1 MGYQALYRTWRPTCF
16 GDVVGQEPIVS
27 TLAHQ
32 IESGRIS
39 HAYLFCGTRGTGKT
53 TTAKVFARSINCSNR
68 GKGAEAC
75 GACPACLAFEDE
87 GNLDIQEIDAA
98 SNTGV
103 DNVRSLIESIRFP
116 PAVGAYKV
124 YIIDEVH
131 MLSAAAF
138 NALLKTLE
146 EPPEHAVFILATTE
160 PHKLPMTVLS
170 RCQRFDFKRISAEV
184 IIHRLKVILKG
195 IDRRMEEEGLAMI
208 ARAAEGGM
216 RDAISLMDLC
226 LSSREGEL
234 SGEHVREVLGISDGR
249 FVFDFVQALLDD
261 RGAQALEMV
270 GNMMESGQDPA
281 VFTKEVIAHLRALLL
296 AQFEKEPGTLL
307 ETTVEDARRY
317 REQSQGV
324 PREAILRRLDIFL
337 SAQGEMRLASQ
348 PRTML
353 ELAAVRACHPE
364 REDTTDALIERLDKV
379 EKALR
384 EGAVAIRPSP
394 PKDPKG
400 KKEKKEDPPP
410 KPAEK
415 PKIQGSPELERLWQ
429 KAMERV
435 KEREMSLY
443 SLLMK
448 GEVRLMALSDGIA
461 RLQLA
466 LNKKMFL
473 ALIEKEEK
481 KAIVERALSELVEA
495 PVTVRFVVEGAVPAN
510 AHKAQDHSMVYETFG
525 RDKVVLVDE

>member
-1 MGYQALYRTWRPTCF
+1 MGYQALYRTWRPTRF

-27 TLAHQ
+27 TLARQ

-53 TTAKVFARSINCSNR
+53 TTAKVFARSLNCSNR

-75 GACPACLAFEDE
+75 GACPACLTFEDE
-87 GNLDIQEIDAA
+87 GNLDVQEIDAA

-116 PAVGAYKV
+116 PTAGAYKV

-131 MLSAAAF
+131 MLSPQAF

-160 PHKLPMTVLS
+160 PHKLPVTVLS
-170 RCQRFDFKRISAEV
+170 RCQRFDFKRIPAEV
-184 IIHRLKVILKG
+184 IIQRLKVILKG
-195 IDRRMEEEGLAMI
+195 IGRRAEEEGLAMI

-226 LSSREGEL
+226 LSSRDGEL
-234 SGEHVREVLGISDGR
+234 RAEHVREVLGISDGR

-261 RGAQALEMV
+261 RGALALEMI
-270 GNMMESGQDPA
+270 GSMMESGQDPA

-307 ETTVEDARRY
+307 ETTVEDASRY
-317 REQSQGV
+317 REQGRGV

-364 REDTTDALIERLDKV
+364 REDTKDALAERLDKV

-384 EGAVAIRPSP
+384 EGAAATVRPSL
-394 PKDPKG
+394 PKVSKE
-400 KKEKKEDPPP
+400 KKEKKENPPP
-410 KPAEK
+410 EPS
-415 PKIQGSPELERLWQ
+415 PNPRVSPELDETWT
-429 KAMERV
+429 KAMERI
-435 KEREMSLY
+435 KEREISLHT
-443 SLLMK
+443 LLMK
-448 GEVRLMALSDGIA
+448 GEVQLMSLSGGTA
-461 RLQLA
+461 RLRLA

-473 ALIEKEEK
+473 ALIDKEEK
-481 KAIVERALSELVEA
+481 RAVVEEALSELAEV
-495 PVTVRFVVEGAVPAN
+495 PVTVQFVVEGTVPFDS
-510 AHKAQDHSMVYETFG
+510 QRVPDHSMVYETFG